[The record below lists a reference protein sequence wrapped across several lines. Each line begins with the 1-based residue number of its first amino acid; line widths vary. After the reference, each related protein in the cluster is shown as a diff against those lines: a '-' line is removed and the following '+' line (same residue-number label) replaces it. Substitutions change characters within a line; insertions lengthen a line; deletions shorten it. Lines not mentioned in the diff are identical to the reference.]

1 MQDKG
6 ENITKYVSGY
16 VIKNHNISLYDNPG
30 IETYIQPI
38 KIFNNKY
45 IFTVTSLFFDNI
57 CYFFFY

>member
-30 IETYIQPI
+30 IETINFQAIVCIFYI
-38 KIFNNKY
+38 KLKY
-45 IFTVTSLFFDNI
+45 I
-57 CYFFFY
+57 

>member
-38 KIFNNKY
+38 KIF
-45 IFTVTSLFFDNI
+45 TVKQ
-57 CYFFFY
+57 